1 MGQVHGVDG
10 LGHLHQGVHVVA
22 AFQDGLLD
30 LLVVLGQGLA
40 LVDDFFVAVTEIFS
54 PQDKVMQLA
63 VDRIAIQRGQ
73 TAAVDGIFV
82 FALELQYQRRV
93 RF

>member
-1 MGQVHGVDG
+1 M
-10 LGHLHQGVHVVA
+10 
-22 AFQDGLLD
+22 LD

-40 LVDDFFVAVTEIFS
+40 LVDDFFVAVTEIFY

-82 FALELQYQRRV
+82 LALDLQYKRRV
-93 RF
+93 PF

>member
-10 LGHLHQGVHVVA
+10 LGRLHQGVHVVA

-40 LVDDFFVAVTEIFS
+40 LVDDFFIAVTEIFY

>member
-1 MGQVHGVDG
+1 M
-10 LGHLHQGVHVVA
+10 
-22 AFQDGLLD
+22 LD

-40 LVDDFFVAVTEIFS
+40 LVDDFFVAVTEIFYA
-54 PQDKVMQLA
+54 QDKVMQLA
-63 VDRIAIQRGQ
+63 VDRIAIQHGQ

-82 FALELQYQRRV
+82 FALELQYQRCV

>member
-1 MGQVHGVDG
+1 M
-10 LGHLHQGVHVVA
+10 
-22 AFQDGLLD
+22 LD

-40 LVDDFFVAVTEIFS
+40 LVDEFFVAVTEIFY
-54 PQDKVMQLA
+54 PQDIVMQLA

-73 TAAVDGIFV
+73 TAAVDGNV
-82 FALELQYQRRV
+82 VYELELQYQLRV

>member
-22 AFQDGLLD
+22 AFKDGLLD

-40 LVDDFFVAVTEIFS
+40 LVDNFFVAVTEIFYA
-54 PQDKVMQLA
+54 QDKVMQLA
-63 VDRIAIQRGQ
+63 VDRIAIQCGQ

-82 FALELQYQRRV
+82 FALKLQYQRRI